1 MYIKNKTMERL
12 KRKQKTAPEA
22 RELIKRPSKRKYEER
37 TCLQTGKKFFPTNKR
52 QIFVDAQARID
63 YNNDKRAVVGKVV
76 NEISKQLKLNEKIL
90 AQGDK
95 RLKELG
101 KKTLG
106 RDILLF
112 SGYDFNTYSKR
123 TVNSSTGKYILWAI
137 NFGIEGIDAD
147 KESVI
152 IHNKNENH
160 GIR

>member
-1 MYIKNKTMERL
+1 MEKV
-12 KRKQKTAPEA
+12 KRTHKVAKKM
-22 RELIKRPSKRKYEER
+22 RETFKRQSKRIYKEQI
-37 TCLQTGKKFFPTNKR
+37 CPQTGLKFIPTDKR
-52 QIFVDAQARID
+52 QKFINAQARID

-76 NEISKQLKLNEKIL
+76 NDFSKQLKLNEKIL
-90 AQGDK
+90 TQGYK

-123 TVNSSTGKYILWAI
+123 TINSNTGKYILWAI
-137 NFGIEGIDAD
+137 NYGIEGIDAN

-152 IHNKNENH
+152 IHNKNQNH
-160 GIR
+160 DIR